1 MLGLLAAVIIPS
13 GVAAAA
19 EPTVPLFTAATFAVL
34 AGTGITNTGPTFL
47 VGDVG
52 TCPTPATTGFPPGV
66 VVGGTNH
73 GNDAAACAAKADLL
87 ASYNDAAGR
96 APTVSYAVPTD
107 LGGMT
112 LTSGVYM
119 SPSSLAL
126 TGTLFLDAGGDPDAA
141 FVFQAGSTVVTASNS
156 HVVLI
161 NGAQACNVFWQVGSS
176 ATLGTGT
183 TFVGSILALTS
194 ITATTN
200 ATVEGRLLARNGAT
214 TLDTN
219 VVNVPTCAAVVPPTT
234 TTTTAVPTTTTA
246 VLPTTTTTAVLP
258 TTTTTA
264 VLPTT
269 TTTAVLPTTTTT
281 AVLPT
286 TTTTA
291 VLPTTTT
298 TAVLPTTTTTAVL
311 PTTTTTIVLPTTT
324 TTIAALPTTT
334 TTAIALP
341 TTPTSV
347 ALTATPGL
355 TTATTE
361 RPTPVTTPVTIDL
374 TPRLPETGT
383 NGYRNALVGLAI
395 LSLGYATRRT
405 ARHAF

>member
-1 MLGLLAAVIIPS
+1 MSVKTRIALRFLSGAVGVLGLMAGIIIPG
-13 GVAAAA
+13 GVASA
-19 EPTVPLFTAATFAVL
+19 EPTVPLGTAATFAVL
-34 AGTGITNTGPTFL
+34 AGTGITNTGSTVL

-87 ASYNDAAGR
+87 ASYNDAAAR
-96 APTVSYAVPTD
+96 TPTIAYAVPTD

-112 LTSGVYM
+112 LVSGVYS

-126 TGTLFLDAGGDPDAA
+126 TGTLILDAGGNPDAA

-219 VVNVPTCAAVVPPTT
+219 VVNVPTCAAAVPPTT
-234 TTTTAVPTTTTA
+234 TTTTAA
-246 VLPTTTTTAVLP
+246 GAEPTTTTTSTGGAP
-258 TTTTTA
+258 TTTTTST
-264 VLPTT
+264 L
-269 TTTAVLPTTTTT
+269 
-281 AVLPT
+281 
-286 TTTTA
+286 
-291 VLPTTTT
+291 
-298 TAVLPTTTTTAVL
+298 
-311 PTTTTTIVLPTTT
+311 
-324 TTIAALPTTT
+324 
-334 TTAIALP
+334 ALP

-347 ALTATPGL
+347 ALTGTPGL
-355 TTATTE
+355 TTATTGQGV
-361 RPTPVTTPVTIDL
+361 PVTPPVNFDR
-374 TPRLPETGT
+374 PPGLPETGVAVT
-383 NGYRNALVGLAI
+383 RLVLIGLAV
-395 LSLGYATRRT
+395 LGLGFATRRT
-405 ARHAF
+405 ARHAA